1 MLKSGTSSEPQV
13 LFISYENEGPVRRLR
28 QNGRSV
34 CVPIFPPD
42 LRWALIFISPASST
56 FNTHNVERITV
67 AYMYSPYPIPS
78 TILYA
83 ICCN

>member
-42 LRWALIFISPASST
+42 LRWALSLYHQHLVHST
-56 FNTHNVERITV
+56 LTTLNE
-67 AYMYSPYPIPS
+67 
-78 TILYA
+78 
-83 ICCN
+83 